1 MGGISRIARQQSDVV
16 TMMPESL
23 IAVLTTI
30 GCGYIDARTGFIPNR
45 ITYPALAITLTF
57 ALFFGSFS
65 QASIGMLCVGGTL
78 AFLYIITRKR
88 GLGLGDVKLGA
99 CIGAGLG
106 PANGMLA
113 LGSSFILGGI
123 IGALLLAC
131 GHAGRKDAVRFGP
144 FLAFGT
150 LFSFIISEYHLS

>member
-1 MGGISRIARQQSDVV
+1 
-16 TMMPESL
+16 MMLESF
-23 IAVLTTI
+23 IAVFTTI
-30 GCGYIDARTGFIPNR
+30 ACGYIDAHTGFIPNQ
-45 ITYPALAITLTF
+45 ITYPALVIILTF
-57 ALFFGSFS
+57 ALFFGTFS
-65 QASIGMLCVGGTL
+65 QAMIGMLCVGGAL

-106 PANGMLA
+106 PINGMIA

-123 IGALLLAC
+123 ICAMLLVC
-131 GHAGRKDAVRFGP
+131 GHIERKDAVRFGP

-150 LFSFIISEYHLS
+150 LFSLIISEFHQ